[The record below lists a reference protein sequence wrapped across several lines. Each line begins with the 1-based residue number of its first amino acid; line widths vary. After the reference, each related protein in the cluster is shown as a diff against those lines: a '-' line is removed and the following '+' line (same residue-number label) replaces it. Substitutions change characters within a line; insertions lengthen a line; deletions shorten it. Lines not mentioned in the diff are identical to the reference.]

1 MTLLRAEL
9 LVLALILV
17 RAFICLRIPARD
29 NYTTERTSND
39 NLSGKV

>member
-1 MTLLRAEL
+1 MSLAKAEL
-9 LVLALILV
+9 IVLALILV

-39 NLSGKV
+39 HLPGKV